1 MTTFARTDT
10 SIVGRWWWTVDRWT
24 LAALAILMGV
34 GAVLILAASPAV
46 SERIGLGSFSL
57 AKRQLVLLPLAG
69 AILLGTSLLSV
80 AWVRRIGVLGLAGC
94 LLLLLATLVMGFE
107 TKGAQRWIYLAGFSL
122 QPSEFLKPCFAVA
135 CAWMFALGKTQ
146 QDVPG
151 TPMAMGLF
159 AVFAALLLAQ
169 PDLGQTF
176 VLGVIFGVQFFL
188 AGVPVLLVLGL
199 GAAGVGVLIGAYLW
213 LPHVTERINLFLNPE
228 AGDNYQIERS
238 LQAFDQGGWWGVGPG
253 EGRIKAVLPDAHSD
267 FVFAVAGEEL
277 GLVVCMLIVAIYGF
291 VVLRGFARLMGE
303 QSLFVLLAATGLLT
317 QFGLQALIN
326 MASALH
332 LIPTKG
338 MTLPFISYGGSS
350 LLALAFGMGLL
361 LALTRR
367 RFASGDET

>member
-1 MTTFARTDT
+1 MSFARTDT

-24 LAALAILMGV
+24 LAALAVLIGI

-69 AILLGTSLLSV
+69 AILLACSLLSV
-80 AWVRRIGVLGLAGC
+80 TWVRRVGVLGLLGT
-94 LLLLLATLVMGFE
+94 LILLLATLAVGFE

-122 QPSEFLKPCFAVA
+122 QPSEFLKPCFAIA
-135 CAWMFALGKTQ
+135 CAWLFALGKTQ
-146 QDVPG
+146 EGFPG
-151 TPMAMGLF
+151 TALATALF

-188 AGVPVLLVLGL
+188 AGLPMLLVVGL
-199 GAAGVGVLIGAYLW
+199 AAGGLALLVGAYLW

-228 AGDNYQIERS
+228 AGDNYQVERS
-238 LQAFDQGGWWGVGPG
+238 LQAFDHGGWWGVGPG
-253 EGRIKAVLPDAHSD
+253 EGRIKSVLPDAHSD

-277 GLVVCMLIVAIYGF
+277 GLVVCMAIVALYGF
-291 VVLRGFARLMGE
+291 VVLRGFARLLGE

-367 RFASGDET
+367 RVATGDET